1 MKPPSVIAPGSWA
14 DVSLEPDGKDWTWVL
29 ARPCPECGFDAS
41 TFPATE
47 VAGLIRSNAA
57 AWDRLLTGQP
67 EDLRRRPSDERWS
80 PLEYACHVRDV
91 CRLYDER
98 LGLMLRQDD
107 PLYANWD
114 QDATAAE
121 DDYNGQDPATV
132 ALELRTAAR
141 RLAGA
146 FDQVEGAQ
154 WQRTGRRSDGAAFTV
169 DTFSRYLVHDPVHHL
184 FDVTGER
191 APSA

>member
-1 MKPPSVIAPGSWA
+1 
-14 DVSLEPDGKDWTWVL
+14 
-29 ARPCPECGFDAS
+29 
-41 TFPATE
+41 
-47 VAGLIRSNAA
+47 
-57 AWDRLLTGQP
+57 
-67 EDLRRRPSDERWS
+67 
-80 PLEYACHVRDV
+80 VRDV
-91 CRLYDER
+91 CRLYEER
-98 LGLMLRQDD
+98 LGLMLGQDD

-132 ALELRTAAR
+132 ATALRTAAL

-169 DTFSRYLVHDPVHHL
+169 DTFSRYLAHDPVHHL
-184 FDVTGER
+184 FDVTGQR